1 MVHVRRVETARDWKE
16 FHDFPNRLY
25 AGNPCYVPALL
36 SGEKKTFDPEK
47 NPAYEYC
54 RTICVLAEED
64 GKTVGRAAGIINDKV
79 NTYSNTKDARFS
91 RFDVVD
97 DIEVSRALMDR
108 LAQWA
113 GEEGMHRLIGPMG
126 FSGFDRQGMLVEGFE
141 YISMMIT
148 LYNHS
153 YYPRHLEKLGFSKEV
168 DWVEYRIAVPEALD
182 ERIRRI
188 SAIAQKRNGYQLLDF
203 SSKKEA
209 LPYIK
214 KMFDVYNRAF
224 ASLYGFSPLTERQIE
239 QTIKDYISLI
249 PLEYVLIVTD
259 SHDEVIGFGIMAPSV
274 SEGVRDAQGRL
285 FPFGWLKIRKAMKS
299 SRVLDLYLIAVVP
312 EYAGRGVN
320 AVILNEGIQRAIDNG
335 MEYAETGPELED
347 NENIQSQ
354 WKSFDAQ
361 QHKRRRCY
369 VREIVS

>member
-1 MVHVRRVETARDWKE
+1 
-16 FHDFPNRLY
+16 L
-25 AGNPCYVPALL
+25 
-36 SGEKKTFDPEK
+36 
-47 NPAYEYC
+47 
-54 RTICVLAEED
+54 
-64 GKTVGRAAGIINDKV
+64 
-79 NTYSNTKDARFS
+79 
-91 RFDVVD
+91 
-97 DIEVSRALMDR
+97 
-108 LAQWA
+108 
-113 GEEGMHRLIGPMG
+113 
-126 FSGFDRQGMLVEGFE
+126 
-141 YISMMIT
+141 
-148 LYNHS
+148 
-153 YYPRHLEKLGFSKEV
+153 
-168 DWVEYRIAVPEALD
+168 
-182 ERIRRI
+182 
-188 SAIAQKRNGYQLLDF
+188 
-203 SSKKEA
+203 
-209 LPYIK
+209 
-214 KMFDVYNRAF
+214 FDVYNRAF
-224 ASLYGFSPLTERQIE
+224 ASLYGFSPLTEKQIE
-239 QTIKDYISLI
+239 QTINDYISLI

-285 FPFGWLKIRKAMKS
+285 FPFGWLKIRKALKS